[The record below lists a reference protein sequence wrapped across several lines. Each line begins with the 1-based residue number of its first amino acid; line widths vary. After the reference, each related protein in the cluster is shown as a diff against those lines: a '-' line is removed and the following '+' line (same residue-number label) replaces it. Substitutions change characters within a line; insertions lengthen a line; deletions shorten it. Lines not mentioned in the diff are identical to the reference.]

1 MLRAASYPFRA
12 AALLGL
18 AALALT
24 GCQRSSEDDMRAVLD
39 GWAPLGET
47 LSFTSQRHC
56 AAGRFEL
63 VDGRIAS
70 RMRVAGDAR
79 EAAMI
84 LRGQGAVAI
93 DDARLTPDAA
103 IAALIEADRGAGMA
117 MRMAGLEGRACMD
130 AETEAAF
137 ATALVAPRAVLMV
150 GRDQGILAL
159 MDVDAGVVV
168 ATMGAK

>member
-1 MLRAASYPFRA
+1 MSYSCRAAM
-12 AALLGL
+12 LGL
-18 AALALT
+18 AALAVT
-24 GCQRSSEDDMRAVLD
+24 GCQRSSEDDMRAVLE

-47 LSFTSQRHC
+47 LSFTSRRDC

-63 VDGRIAS
+63 VDARIAS

-79 EAAMI
+79 EAAMV

-93 DDARLTPDAA
+93 DDIRLTPDAA

-130 AETEAAF
+130 AGTEAAL
-137 ATALVAPRAVLMV
+137 ASALTNPRAVLMV
-150 GRDQGILAL
+150 GRDQGILGV
-159 MDVDAGVVV
+159 MDVDAGILV
-168 ATMGAK
+168 AAMGAE